1 MGFSE
6 RGFFE
11 EEFNEA
17 CEIARSMIKEMEDA
31 VIITH
36 HDADGMSASGV
47 LMSFFKRKPR
57 KIVALSGFDPIRAM
71 KITKLRAEN
80 IVFLDLGSGQLNT
93 IKKYL
98 SGVQKIVILDHHK
111 PDIGEFR
118 PNFTSKMD
126 VVQVNAHLFG
136 LDGSREI
143 SGAGVTYAVTKLR
156 PELAL
161 VGAIGD
167 MQFRYHEKGR
177 LVGYNYTHI
186 LPNSNVEERVDIT
199 LYGRETRPIYVA
211 LQYCTE
217 PFLPGLTGDKNAC
230 ITFLKSLRISLKDE
244 NGGWRTIADLE
255 LEEKTKLVDGLVKL
269 LIRNGVPLKKY
280 KSLVGFVYRLP
291 NEKPFLRD
299 LREYS
304 TMLNACGRLKKYEVG
319 LKVVQYNENVY
330 DREKSIRE
338 AAGVLAKY
346 KKMLAEGIK
355 ALNDIKKGG
364 LIENLP
370 NITATYVKDA
380 INDRIVGVVLGMA
393 LGGRIIDFKKPALI
407 AADMLEQE
415 GMIKISV
422 RALKEHIKRGVNLR
436 DALVKAKNEL
446 KLEKSEAGGHDIAAG
461 AIIPKEKLGEYIKHV
476 DEKIGEQIMRRA

>member
-1 MGFSE
+1 MVVSE
-6 RGFFE
+6 RSFFE
-11 EEFNEA
+11 DEFHEA
-17 CEIARSMIKEMEDA
+17 CELARNMIKEMEYP

-36 HDADGMSASGV
+36 HDADGISASGV
-47 LMSFFKRKPR
+47 LMSFFKKEPI
-57 KIVALSGFDPIRAM
+57 KIVVLSGFDPVRAM
-71 KITKLRAEN
+71 KISKLRAEN
-80 IVFLDLGSGQLNT
+80 IVFLDLGSGQVNT
-93 IKKYL
+93 IKRYL
-98 SGVQKIVILDHHK
+98 SGAQKIVILDHHK
-111 PDIGEFR
+111 PEIAEFR
-118 PNFTSKMD
+118 PDFPGKTEI
-126 VVQVNAHLFG
+126 VQVNAHLFG
-136 LDGSREI
+136 LDGSKEI
-143 SGAGVTYAVTKLR
+143 SGAGVAYAVTKLR

-186 LPNSNVEERVDIT
+186 LPNSAVEERLDIT

-211 LQYCTE
+211 LGYCTE
-217 PFLPGLTGDKNAC
+217 PFLPGLTGDKKAC
-230 ITFLKSLRISLKDE
+230 LNFLKSLRIPLKDE
-244 NGGWRTIADLE
+244 YGGWKTIADLAP
-255 LEEKTKLVDGLVKL
+255 EEKTKLVDGLVKL

-304 TMLNACGRLKKYEVG
+304 TMLNACGRLKRYEVG
-319 LKVVQYNENVY
+319 LKVVQYDKNVY
-330 DREKSIRE
+330 DREKAIRE
-338 AAGVLAKY
+338 AAGVLVKY

-355 ALNDIKKGG
+355 ALNDVKKGG
-364 LIENLP
+364 LIESLP
-370 NITATYVKDA
+370 NITATYVKDV

-407 AADMLEQE
+407 AADMTEQE
-415 GMIKISV
+415 GMVKISA

-436 DALVKAKNEL
+436 EALVKAKNEL

-461 AIIPKEKLGEYIKHV
+461 AIIPKEKLREYIKHV
-476 DEKIGEQIMRRA
+476 DEKIGEQIMWRA